1 MLILGLDNRKDAA
14 KITVRPLPKWHLTTS
29 DFEAHLQ
36 RCALSARPG
45 LPGYKLSEGKRRLGA
60 GGRTGAGTWGRTPT
74 QGLSSGSVITKGVG
88 GLGKG
93 QLENKRK

>member
-36 RCALSARPG
+36 RCTLSARPG

-60 GGRTGAGTWGRTPT
+60 GGQNRSWNMGPD
-74 QGLSSGSVITKGVG
+74 SHPGSV
-88 GLGKG
+88 LR
-93 QLENKRK
+93 QPRL